1 MGVRKKFDKDLYD
14 TYDSIAKEAAKDAL
28 QKKGY
33 TVCDNTDKYA
43 QDLVAEKDGE
53 MFLVETEVKNVWK
66 GPEFPYDT
74 VQLPQRKQKFFVE
87 PTLFY
92 IWNKQLDS
100 AITFLSEDI
109 KDLTPVE
116 VPNRYVY
123 KGEYFF
129 QIPLDLT
136 TRVKV
141 RAKNEANT

>member
-43 QDLVAEKDGE
+43 QDLVAEKEGE

-74 VQLPQRKQKFFVE
+74 VQLPERKKKFFKE
-87 PTLFY
+87 RTLFF
-92 IWNKQLDS
+92 IWNAELTH
-100 AITFLSEDI
+100 AIVFWSDDVKHLE
-109 KDLTPVE
+109 PVE
-116 VPNRYVY
+116 VPNKYRY

-129 QIPLDLT
+129 QIP
-136 TRVKV
+136 VGE
-141 RAKNEANT
+141 NELARLIER

>member
-74 VQLPQRKQKFFVE
+74 VQLPERKKKFFKE
-87 PTLFY
+87 RTLFF
-92 IWNKQLDS
+92 IWNAELTH
-100 AITFLSEDI
+100 AIVFWSDDVKHLE
-109 KDLTPVE
+109 PVE
-116 VPNRYVY
+116 VPNKYRY

-129 QIPLDLT
+129 QIP
-136 TRVKV
+136 VGE
-141 RAKNEANT
+141 NELARLIER

>member
-74 VQLPQRKQKFFVE
+74 VQLPERKKKFFKE
-87 PTLFY
+87 RTLFF
-92 IWNKQLDS
+92 IWNAELTH
-100 AITFLSEDI
+100 AIVFWSDDV
-109 KDLTPVE
+109 KDLEPVE
-116 VPNRYVY
+116 VPNKYRY

-129 QIPLDLT
+129 QIP
-136 TRVKV
+136 VGE
-141 RAKNEANT
+141 NELARLIER

>member
-74 VQLPQRKQKFFVE
+74 VQLPERKKKFFKE
-87 PTLFY
+87 RTLFF
-92 IWNKQLDS
+92 IWNAELTH
-100 AITFLSEDI
+100 AIVFWSDDV
-109 KDLTPVE
+109 KDLEPVE
-116 VPNRYVY
+116 VPNKYRY

-129 QIPLDLT
+129 QIP
-136 TRVKV
+136 VGE
-141 RAKNEANT
+141 NELARLVER